1 MKGFK
6 NSAFH
11 KWAEKQ
17 GIYDEMLNEAIKEI
31 NQGSYEA
38 NLGSNVYKKRISL
51 GNKGKSA
58 GVQTTL
64 AFKVHDKAFLIY
76 GFAIN
81 KKENIDEKELKALKR
96 LATIYLNLTEEELSR
111 TVLRGELIKIEVH
124 NG

>member
-1 MKGFK
+1 MNGFK

-11 KWAEKQ
+11 KWVEKQ
-17 GIYDEMLNEAIKEI
+17 GISDETLNEAIKEM

-38 NLGSNVYKKRISL
+38 NLGSNVYKKRISV
-51 GNKGKSA
+51 GNKGKSG
-58 GVQTTL
+58 GVRTIL
-64 AFKVHDKAFLIY
+64 AFKINDKAFFIY
-76 GFAIN
+76 GFAKS

-111 TVLRGELIKIEVH
+111 TILRGELIKIEVN